1 LNGVFDL
8 LYVALPSIPC
18 ICEVDTSQF
27 TTTMESN
34 KALIWKSFDL
44 WSLITRFYSPFPLRW
59 DRKLKLFK
67 GVEVEGS
74 RLKLIR
80 WLLTIPLVFIPFI
93 FGSILFFM
101 RNIQEGRSSTGNLDV
116 FTFYLEVIVALGVLV
131 MSSLGCAM
139 VIVYFLYGKQLLL
152 SFNYIKELHEQL
164 LLLRR
169 STRSPPEKERNKGL
183 AIALIIVV
191 IYTLGILPHAVVI
204 QFTYMNLDPWYVL
217 LKATGQGD
225 ILDPKNYSGTTY
237 FYWIYLLLKLLRGYV
252 FWVGLCEVL
261 RMTMLYSLIG
271 LVLPIMLNDCM
282 IFLKKECY
290 NNNAGAFGNRIV
302 MMNCIRSSIK
312 TRRYMRIYKEL
323 QIVMQNMAQAQAL
336 ASTGIL
342 SAVFIVTVFG
352 NFIVVRLS
360 DLLPVYFS
368 VNTVIGLCSSAFSVN
383 LSMKVC
389 MVFHEN
395 SIEVIKG
402 WRDNRSWVGTRNR
415 LAYKRSLALRPL
427 RWFIGTGMQSHNLGV
442 IDRGL
447 KKKYFMAITDKT
459 ITALLAVHRN

>member
-1 LNGVFDL
+1 MG
-8 LYVALPSIPC
+8 
-18 ICEVDTSQF
+18 
-27 TTTMESN
+27 SN

-67 GVEVEGS
+67 EVEGN
-74 RLKLIR
+74 RLKLIP
-80 WLLTIPLVFIPFI
+80 WLVTLPLVFIPFI

-101 RNIQEGRSSTGNLDV
+101 RNIHERRSSTGNLDV
-116 FTFYLEVIVALGVLV
+116 LTFYLEVIVVLGVLV
-131 MSSLGCAM
+131 MSCLGCAM

-152 SFNYIKELHEQL
+152 SFNYIKELHEKL
-164 LLLRR
+164 LLPRR
-169 STRSPPEKERNKGL
+169 STNRSPPPEKERNKGL
-183 AIALIIVV
+183 AVALIIAV
-191 IYTLGILPHAVVI
+191 IHTLGITPHAVVL

-225 ILDPKNYSGTTY
+225 ILDPKSYGTT
-237 FYWIYLLLKLLRGYV
+237 FYWIYLLVKLFRGYV

-271 LVLPIMLNDCM
+271 LVLPIMLNDCI
-282 IFLKKECY
+282 IFIQKECY
-290 NNNAGAFGNRIV
+290 NNNAGAFDNRIV

-312 TRRYMRIYKEL
+312 TRRCMKIYKEL
-323 QIVMQNMAQAQAL
+323 QIVMQSMAQAQAL

-389 MVFHEN
+389 MVFNEN

-402 WRDNRSWVGTRNR
+402 WRDSRSWVGTRNK
-415 LAYKRSLALRPL
+415 LVYKRSLALRPL

-447 KKKYFMAITDKT
+447 KKKYFMAIMDKT

>member
-1 LNGVFDL
+1 MG
-8 LYVALPSIPC
+8 
-18 ICEVDTSQF
+18 
-27 TTTMESN
+27 SN

-67 GVEVEGS
+67 ELEGK
-74 RLKLIR
+74 RLKLIP
-80 WLLTIPLVFIPFI
+80 WLVTLPLVFIPFI

-101 RNIQEGRSSTGNLDV
+101 QNIQEGRSSSGNVNV

-131 MSSLGCAM
+131 MSCLGCAM

-164 LLLRR
+164 LRR
-169 STRSPPEKERNKGL
+169 STNNKSSRSSEKKERKRKGL
-183 AIALIIVV
+183 AVALIIAVL
-191 IYTLGILPHAVVI
+191 YTLGISPHAVVI
-204 QFTYMNLDPWYVL
+204 QLTYMNFDPWYVL

-225 ILDPKNYSGTTY
+225 ILDPKNYGTS
-237 FYWIYLLLKLLRGYV
+237 FYWIYLLVKLFRGYV

-271 LVLPIMLNDCM
+271 LVLPIMLNDCI
-282 IFLKKECY
+282 IFIQKECD
-290 NNNAGAFGNRIV
+290 NNNAGAFDNRIV

-312 TRRYMRIYKEL
+312 TRRYMKIYKEL
-323 QIVMQNMAQAQAL
+323 QIVIQSMAQAQAL

-383 LSMKVC
+383 LSMKV
-389 MVFHEN
+389 
-395 SIEVIKG
+395 
-402 WRDNRSWVGTRNR
+402 
-415 LAYKRSLALRPL
+415 
-427 RWFIGTGMQSHNLGV
+427 
-442 IDRGL
+442 
-447 KKKYFMAITDKT
+447 
-459 ITALLAVHRN
+459 